1 MFRIKLMAEYLKT
14 EEMSSY
20 IKNIENEV
28 IIFYIS
34 KAMCV

>member
-1 MFRIKLMAEYLKT
+1 MLRIKLMAEYLKT

-28 IIFYIS
+28 IIFNIS
-34 KAMCV
+34 KAMCL

>member
-34 KAMCV
+34 KSMCL

>member
-28 IIFYIS
+28 IIFNIS
-34 KAMCV
+34 KATFL

>member
-1 MFRIKLMAEYLKT
+1 MAEYLKT

-28 IIFYIS
+28 IILNIS
-34 KAMCV
+34 KAMCL